1 MKNILLVIIL
11 LFSIDSYAIKPVR
24 EYVTTPDSL
33 GMNYKQQVVRTPDGY
48 DLNTW
53 LIKPAPSKD
62 NKTTLVLAYADGG
75 NMPYWL
81 YHIKALTESG
91 YTVVA
96 FDYRGFGKSSDFEI
110 NPLNLYYNEFATD
123 LQSVL
128 GWTKKSIKGNRTG
141 ILAFSMGTIVAT
153 LALQQEKADFLIGE
167 GYVYDPTAYVAKIKA
182 LKNRDIILPKGAANY
197 TSQLKRIQYDMLLVA
212 GEKDEFT
219 TVEDSEKIA
228 QQRSNRE
235 TLRHS
240 GNHTEGFITMTKE
253 NFGDMYIKELTKFT
267 QK

>member
-1 MKNILLVIIL
+1 MKNILLVFIL
-11 LFSIDSYAIKPVR
+11 FLSFDCYAIKPVK
-24 EYVTTPDSL
+24 EYITTPDSL
-33 GMNYKQQVVRTPDGY
+33 GMNYKQQVVKTPDGY

-75 NMPYWL
+75 NMSYWL

-96 FDYRGFGKSSDFEI
+96 FDYRGFGESSDFEI

-128 GWTKKSIKGNRTG
+128 RWTKKNIKENKTG
-141 ILAFSMGTIVAT
+141 VLAFSMGTIVAT
-153 LALQQEKADFLIGE
+153 LALQHEKVDFLIGE

-182 LKNRDIILPKGAANY
+182 LKGRDIVLPKGADNY
-197 TSQLKRIQYDMLLVA
+197 TSQLKRIKCGMLLVA

-219 TVEDSEKIA
+219 TVEDCEKIA

-235 TLRHS
+235 TLKHS

-253 NFGDMYIKELTKFT
+253 SFGDMYIKELTRFT

>member
-1 MKNILLVIIL
+1 MKNILLTFVL
-11 LFSIDSYAIKPVR
+11 LFSLDCYAIKPVR

-33 GMNYKQQVVRTPDGY
+33 KMSYKQQVVKTPDGY

-53 LIKPAPSKD
+53 HIKPEPSKD

-75 NMPYWL
+75 NMSYWL

-96 FDYRGFGKSSDFEI
+96 FDYRGFGQSSDFEI

-128 GWTKKSIKGNRTG
+128 GWTKKNIKGHNTG
-141 ILAFSMGTIVAT
+141 VLAYSMGTIVAT
-153 LALQQEKADFLIGE
+153 FALQQEKADFLIGE
-167 GYVYDPTAYVAKIKA
+167 GYVYDPSAYVAKIKA
-182 LKNRDIILPKGAANY
+182 LKGRDIVLPKGVDKY
-197 TSQLKRIQYDMLLVA
+197 TSQLKRIKCSMLLVA

-219 TVEDSEKIA
+219 TVEESEKIA
-228 QQRSNRE
+228 QLRKNRE
-235 TLRHS
+235 ILRHS
-240 GNHTEGFITMTKE
+240 GKHTEGFITMTKE
-253 NFGDMYIKELTKFT
+253 SFGDMYIKELIKFT